1 MTPATLQQFLTDHHM
16 TRARF
21 GAELGISQPR
31 IRRMIAGSA
40 PIPRCIQL
48 AMAAIVNELPPYKG
62 ANPCT

>member
-1 MTPATLQQFLTDHHM
+1 MTPATLQQFLAEHHM

-48 AMAAIVNELPPYKG
+48 AMAAIVNQLEPYG
-62 ANPCT
+62 ETL

>member
-1 MTPATLQQFLTDHHM
+1 MTPATLQQFLADHHM

-48 AMAAIVNELPPYKG
+48 AMAAIVNELQPWQG
-62 ANPCT
+62 TDATH

>member
-1 MTPATLQQFLTDHHM
+1 MTPAALQQFLAEHHM

-48 AMAAIVNELPPYKG
+48 AMAAIDFRLPPWQG
-62 ANPCT
+62 PETPA